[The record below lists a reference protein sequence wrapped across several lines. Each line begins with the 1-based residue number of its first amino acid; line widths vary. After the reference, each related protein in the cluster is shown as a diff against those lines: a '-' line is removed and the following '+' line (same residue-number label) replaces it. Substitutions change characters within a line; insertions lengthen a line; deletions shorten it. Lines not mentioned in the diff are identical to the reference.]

1 MDLST
6 ESISTQ
12 WQNLLAFTPRLIG
25 ALLILFLFY
34 LLGRFLSMS
43 LSALIRRISKDRIHE
58 TFFRTFIKLLCL
70 YLGVI
75 LALNVVGLEKL
86 SLSILAG
93 GGVTAIVLGFA
104 FREIGENF
112 IAGVFLA
119 FSRPFNVGDL
129 INSEGIEGRVQSIQL
144 RNTHLRADDGRDI
157 FVPSSQLFSKP
168 VINYTR
174 DGLRRFSFNVGID
187 YANDAKAACDLLLDA
202 VTAFNG
208 VLEDPA
214 PATSI
219 SSLEPQYV
227 ELIVHYWQNVFDG
240 EVDGRA
246 LRINVMDACRKALLE
261 NNYTV
266 SAETTSNIAVTGN
279 INQ

>member
-1 MDLST
+1 MELTSASLNT
-6 ESISTQ
+6 F
-12 WQNLLAFTPRLIG
+12 WQDLLAFAPRLFG
-25 ALLILFLFY
+25 AVLILILFYF
-34 LLGRFLSMS
+34 LGRFLSMT
-43 LSALIRRISKDRIHE
+43 LSALLRKISQDRIHE
-58 TFFRTFIKLLCL
+58 TFFRTVIKLLCL
-70 YLGVI
+70 YLGLV

-119 FSRPFNVGDL
+119 FSRPFNIGDL
-129 INSEGIEGRVQSIQL
+129 INSEGIEGRVKSIQL

-174 DGLRRFSFNVGID
+174 DGLRRFSFKVGID
-187 YANDAKAACDLLLDA
+187 YANDAKAACNLLLDT
-202 VTAFNG
+202 VSSING

-240 EVDGRA
+240 EVDGRS
-246 LRINVMDACRKALLE
+246 LRINIMDACRKALLE

-266 SAETTSNIAVTGN
+266 SAETTSNIALSGN